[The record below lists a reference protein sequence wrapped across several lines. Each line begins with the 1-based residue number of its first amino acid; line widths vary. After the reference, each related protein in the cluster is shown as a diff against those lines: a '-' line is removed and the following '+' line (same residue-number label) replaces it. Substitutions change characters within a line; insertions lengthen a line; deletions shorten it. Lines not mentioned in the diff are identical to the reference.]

1 MSLIKLLLGSLAAA
15 YLLLFNTGFGY
26 ENEDLYWIKVDI
38 SLEEADM
45 IIQSE
50 AEGRNLKIIKVLH
63 ITKGIKEQGYKD
75 FWEDMRIYLTCSL
88 SMGYKI
94 MKKNPHLAAFFPC
107 RIFTYKDKDGKL
119 VVGMAKTTP
128 LISKLKIKDEEAI
141 KTLKHVEKTMR
152 EIINALKE

>member
-1 MSLIKLLLGSLAAA
+1 MTKILLGSLTAA
-15 YLLLFNTGFGY
+15 YLLLFNISFGY
-26 ENEDLYWIKVDI
+26 EDSELYWIKVDM

-45 IIQSE
+45 VIQSE
-50 AEGRNLKIIKVLH
+50 AEGKNLKIIKILN
-63 ITKGIKEQGYKD
+63 ITKGVQEQGYKD

-94 MKKNPHLAAFFPC
+94 MKNNPHLAGYFPC

-119 VVGMAKTTP
+119 VVGMAKISP
-128 LISKLKIKDEEAI
+128 LIKKLKIKDKTAI
-141 KTLKHVEKTMR
+141 TTIKYVEKTMR

>member
-1 MSLIKLLLGSLAAA
+1 MIRKVIGSLAAA
-15 YLLLFNTGFGY
+15 YLLLFNTVFAY
-26 ENEDLYWIKVDI
+26 EDNELFWIKVDM

-63 ITKGIKEQGYKD
+63 ITKGIEEQGHKD
-75 FWEDMRIYLTCSL
+75 FWKDMRIYLTCSL

-94 MKKNPHLAAFFPC
+94 MKKNPHLAAYFPC
-107 RIFTYKDKDGKL
+107 RIFTYRDKDGKL

-128 LISKLKIKDEEAI
+128 LIKKLKIKDKEAI

-152 EIINALKE
+152 EIINTLKE